1 MEVDLNQETETEV
14 QLKEGKDLAPTQ
26 RLLKWPLASGR
37 CTLAMPLAPRRAS
50 QVLPGNTAGTW
61 KSLDETPS

>member
-26 RLLKWPLASGR
+26 RLLK
-37 CTLAMPLAPRRAS
+37 
-50 QVLPGNTAGTW
+50 
-61 KSLDETPS
+61 